1 MPLPEPAPGWGP
13 ERAPEGIP
21 EGASEGIPERAQPEP
36 DPEVVRYGPGVPPS
50 QAAAESVWRTG
61 RPLPPTP
68 GQVRRRRL
76 RRLLGLAV
84 TLILLAVAGV
94 VLWLRFFNH
103 SPLGVTSVRFAHE
116 VKNGCAV
123 DVTGVITTN
132 GSAGIISYQWEFQ
145 PQTEAPQRLSQSV
158 TSRQH
163 AADVTISIQGQGHGS
178 AAQTV
183 ILHVLSPG
191 DRSASTAVSLTC

>member
-1 MPLPEPAPGWGP
+1 M
-13 ERAPEGIP
+13 
-21 EGASEGIPERAQPEP
+21 
-36 DPEVVRYGPGVPPS
+36 RYGPGVPLS
-50 QAAAESVWRTG
+50 QATAESVWRTG
-61 RPLPPTP
+61 RPLAPTP

-94 VLWLRFFNH
+94 VLWLRFFDH
-103 SPLGVTSVRFAHE
+103 SPLSVTSVHITGQVE
-116 VKNGCAV
+116 NGCAV
-123 DVTGVITTN
+123 DVTGAITTN
-132 GSAGIISYQWEFQ
+132 GSAGIISYQWEFR

-158 TSRQH
+158 TARQH
-163 AADVTISIQGQGHGS
+163 AADVTIAIEGQGHGS

-191 DRSASTAVSLTC
+191 DRSDSIVVSLTC